1 MMLAA
6 PLQECDEPDPG
17 GQPPTTCDPAEV
29 AATQDDGIGV
39 VDSEVINGRDSLA
52 GCRTYQVMLVAD
64 NGVQQIFFCGG
75 TLIADSWVLTA
86 AHCLEGFPPD
96 LQLAVYVGG
105 VNSDGSDMTEIPVAG
120 FKIHPQYATFGN
132 SYDIALLEL
141 DGVADPS
148 LVRAYLPS
156 PAIDQVATAV
166 GQELVISGWG
176 AVSVDP
182 VTAARSFGPVLQEIE
197 LPVQDASLCSNL
209 GVAMTEREICT
220 AQLDPLASG
229 CNGDSGGPLAT
240 TYEGDF
246 YVFGVVSYGDFF
258 CNFRTVFTRVSEFT
272 DWIDAETGGGQVV
285 IG

>member
-1 MMLAA
+1 MLAA
-6 PLQECDEPDPG
+6 
-17 GQPPTTCDPAEV
+17 T
-29 AATQDDGIGV
+29 DGINQGF
-39 VDSEVINGRDSLA
+39 I
-52 GCRTYQVMLVAD
+52 
-64 NGVQQIFFCGG
+64 CGG

-86 AHCLEGFPPD
+86 AHCLELFALRPD
-96 LQLAVYVGG
+96 VQPLVYVGG
-105 VNSDGSDMTEIPVAG
+105 VNSDWSDMTLIPVADYR
-120 FKIHPQYATFGN
+120 IHPQYTDFRG
-132 SYDIALLEL
+132 SYDIALIEL

-166 GQELVISGWG
+166 GQELVLSGWG
-176 AVSVDP
+176 AISTDP
-182 VTAARSFGPVLQEIE
+182 VTADRSYGPVLQEIE
-197 LPVQDASLCSNL
+197 LPVQDAALCSNL
-209 GVAMTEREICT
+209 GASMTEREICT

-229 CNGDSGGPLAT
+229 CSGDSGGPLAT
-240 TYEGDF
+240 TYEGNF